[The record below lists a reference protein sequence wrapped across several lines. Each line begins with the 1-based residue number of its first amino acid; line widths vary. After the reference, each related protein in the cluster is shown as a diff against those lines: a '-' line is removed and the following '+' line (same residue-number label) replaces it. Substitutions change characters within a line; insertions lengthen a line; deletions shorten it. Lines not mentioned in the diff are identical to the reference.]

1 MHEELVAADSGEAPF
16 NCPNRWSALER
27 LCPESGSK
35 AWLTAGRDV
44 VEKNPLPKI
53 KKRDMLS
60 ATKHLARMVICS

>member
-1 MHEELVAADSGEAPF
+1 VHKELVAADSGEAPF
-16 NCPNRWSALER
+16 KRPKKWSALER

-35 AWLTAGRDV
+35 DWLTAGRDV

-53 KKRDMLS
+53 KKRDMDS